1 MSKTCLM
8 CGKESGLYALCI
20 ACIKLKKE
28 GKIEKCPDCGNWH
41 YKGKFCVCKNGDN
54 KDTTSTK
61 EKTDNK
67 VVSYLNSKDDG
78 ICITCEKPAPNGPQ
92 CKECYFIM
100 KEYKDEFDKN
110 SKVYE
115 LKDYYFNL
123 KSNIYR
129 MQKFET
135 VKTNCNKLM
144 AIATLVKE
152 LHDDNAL
159 IDRVEGDIQS
169 IILTKKPKV
178 EVQKISEYAEKQ
190 DSQKET
196 ILRTQDGP
204 IVKSKGEVDVD
215 DALYNLRIVHCYD
228 KKVSEFSNADRT
240 INCDWFIPVLSN
252 SQGIYVEYW
261 GMNTIAYL
269 ANKEEKK
276 KLYKSNEIPL
286 IEVEK
291 DDVNDKQGL
300 ADRIRMEA
308 NELAEKH
315 YKVRNRF

>member
-28 GKIEKCPDCGNWH
+28 GKIEKCPDCGKWH

-196 ILRTQDGP
+196 ILRTQDGH